1 MAVQEVEILQVDT
14 SGSQTSI
21 RDLKREIKD
30 LKGQLLGLEQ
40 GTKEYNDVL
49 LEVANKTHDL
59 KEMQEEVARS
69 SQDFG
74 DQLGNAQRTLAG
86 MSGAFQAVLG
96 ALSLMGVEMGDDIKM
111 LKMLQSAMA
120 ITQGVAAIDAGVKS
134 FKALTIAIRA
144 SSAAMSGMQKALVAT
159 GIGAAAVAVGVL
171 VSKLSELKAKQDEA
185 AEAAA
190 RHNKELQEQLNITN
204 LLAKAEGDYYTDQY
218 RNLGI
223 VQALEKKLADNR
235 AYYQEEYRK
244 GNISQYELDQ
254 KLAEDRNTLMKN
266 AGGNL
271 QRLYKDILA
280 HNSDE
285 EWKYS
290 AEGRKVWNDYF
301 SAKAILA
308 EGDAAQQ
315 KALMQEWEQYTIS
328 ATKNVSK
335 ARAAATQAVKTDD
348 KHKGA
353 PNAPALDMGEINE
366 AVMNRERLEAETE
379 YQQQRAAI
387 IIEQTEDTNLRLI
400 ELDQAYRDQRESMLR
415 TSLELGLITQEE
427 FDNQLAELEVEA
439 SQLQVE
445 HEQEVTEA
453 LEEEYRKRREAE
465 EKELKKQRAA
475 EEAWA
480 RAVDTVVGS
489 VSGILSSL
497 GSTLEQGSKEWKAVM
512 TAEAIISTIKGGI
525 DAYMGMIK
533 TIPGVA
539 GIVAGA
545 AAAAAT
551 VAAGMAEVYKIQ
563 NTEISSGS
571 SASASSATSL
581 GSVSS
586 AAVLVNATQ
595 VTNTRTVQTADDIA
609 ELPEQRVYVL
619 EGDIT
624 RAQQRRKVTVDTAT
638 Y

>member
-14 SGSQTSI
+14 SGSQSSI

-171 VSKLSELKAKQDEA
+171 VSKLSELKAKNDEA
-185 AEAAA
+185 KKSLDDMAAA
-190 RHNKELQEQLNITN
+190 MERVRNYTGTLNQAYQSFIDTLDYQSKLEQASGKGTVAVNKMKLDALKQR
-204 LLAKAEGDYYTDQY
+204 LAEEK
-218 RNLGI
+218 
-223 VQALEKKLADNR
+223 VVLENAR
-235 AYYQEEYRK
+235 AYEASVRDAQKEEAGKMVKDQEAVVAD
-244 GNISQYELDQ
+244 ISKRILTIERETQVERTRIA
-254 KLAEDRNTLMKN
+254 AEEAKKR
-266 AGGNL
+266 
-271 QRLYKDILA
+271 R
-280 HNSDE
+280 E
-285 EWKYS
+285 E
-290 AEGRKVWNDYF
+290 E
-301 SAKAILA
+301 AK
-308 EGDAAQQ
+308 
-315 KALMQEWEQYTIS
+315 
-328 ATKNVSK
+328 
-335 ARAAATQAVKTDD
+335 RAAATD
-348 KHKGA
+348 KPKGA

-427 FDNQLAELEVEA
+427 FDNQLAKLEVEA

-445 HEQEVTEA
+445 HEQEVTAA

-533 TIPGVA
+533 TIPGAA

-563 NTEISSGS
+563 NTEISRGS
-571 SASASSATSL
+571 SASASSDTSL
-581 GSVSS
+581 GSVSP